1 MRARPVTTAVAV
13 IILGIAIAAFAVIW
27 RPAIDPIERPAPE
40 SFDKGLVARGAELAA
55 IGNCSVC
62 HTAPSGKPF
71 AGGLA
76 LPTPFGTIYSTNI
89 TPDPDTGIGRW
100 SEAAFIRAMREGLD
114 REGRHL
120 YPAFPY
126 DHFTRVTDE
135 DNRALYAFL
144 MTREP
149 ATTETPQNDL
159 PFPLNIRAM
168 VAGWKLLYLRPG
180 PFEPDATKDAAWNR
194 GAYLVEGLGH
204 CGACH
209 TPRNV
214 LGAEKGGDAYAGGE
228 AEGWHA
234 YALNANSP
242 APVPWDVE
250 ALHAYLR
257 QGWHPLHGVARGPMA
272 PVTANLASVPDA
284 DLEAIATYVAS
295 LMGEPAPE
303 RRQRGE
309 KAVAAAHVEA
319 PGLKP
324 ASADSQAVPRLDKA
338 SADQGAMIYAAACA
352 SCHEGGRAPPFGG
365 LNLHLSS
372 AVNAST
378 PDNVINV
385 VLQGVPARGG
395 ERGAIMPAFN
405 GAMTDG
411 QLSALLGYLRATF
424 SDQPAWAD
432 VASHVSE
439 ARSGARA
446 VSSYATHTGGSAPA
460 SGAQRGS
467 TW

>member
-1 MRARPVTTAVAV
+1 MRARPITTAIAV
-13 IILGIAIAAFAVIW
+13 IVLGIAIAAFAVIW

-62 HTAPSGKPF
+62 HTAPRGQPF
-71 AGGLA
+71 AGGLP

-100 SEAAFIRAMREGLD
+100 SEAAFTRAMREGLD

-126 DHFTRVTDE
+126 DHFTHVTDE
-135 DNRALYAFL
+135 DNRALYAFF

-149 ATTETPQNDL
+149 VKAEAPQNGL

-168 VAGWKLLYLRPG
+168 VAGWKLLYFRPG
-180 PFEPDATKDAAWNR
+180 PLEPDATKDTAWNR

-209 TPRNV
+209 TPRNL
-214 LGAEKGGDAYAGGE
+214 LGAEKSGDAYAGGE

-234 YALNANSP
+234 YALDANSP

-284 DLEAIATYVAS
+284 DVQAIATYVAS
-295 LMGEPAPE
+295 LMGETAPE

-309 KAVAAAHVEA
+309 KAMTAARVEA

-324 ASADSQAVPRLDKA
+324 ASADSQAVPPFKA

-372 AVNAST
+372 AMNAST

-385 VLQGVPARGG
+385 VLQGVPALGG

-411 QLSALLGYLRATF
+411 QLAALLGYLRSTF
-424 SDQPAWAD
+424 SEQPAWTD
-432 VASHVSE
+432 VESHIRE
-439 ARSGARA
+439 AREGARV
-446 VSSYATHTGGSAPA
+446 VSSYATHTGGNAPT